1 MRIPMSG
8 EGMEKPYFAPSAAAS
23 MVASTILSR
32 FSSPRIACA
41 TPHAIAVAA
50 ALQTRVL
57 CVARSVR
64 ATSRASS
71 CRVLPRRP
79 WMMPSGAMRMDD
91 PLVLPHLPETVM
103 SPPAAMFF
111 SARSVLG
118 PSGLAYLSFTRSAHA
133 IISFTTLIGT
143 TCLSRM

>member
-1 MRIPMSG
+1 
-8 EGMEKPYFAPSAAAS
+8 
-23 MVASTILSR
+23 
-32 FSSPRIACA
+32 
-41 TPHAIAVAA
+41 
-50 ALQTRVL
+50 
-57 CVARSVR
+57 
-64 ATSRASS
+64 
-71 CRVLPRRP
+71 
-79 WMMPSGAMRMDD
+79 MRMDD

-143 TCLSRM
+143 TFLSRMKAFISAMDCSVSSVYSPASSPSWKMCPFSGG